1 MIAKIVKRTTSKSS
15 FQYLISYILRE
26 HIISNYNNDYLSL
39 NKITR
44 DVNNNNIRYEHNCI
58 SLSTISDEMTSVASK
73 NNRIKDPVL
82 HLILSWDKDDKP
94 SNEQIFK
101 CADEAKK
108 SLGFTN
114 DHQYII
120 AIHDDTDY
128 THAHIVVN
136 KVNSINYK
144 GPDREYNKYNY
155 YKLDKKMRELEVKYN
170 FKHNNGPYVVVN
182 VDGKNIIEKRNK
194 NVHINDHKKSN
205 FDKYE
210 FYSDN
215 ESFYTFVNDN
225 LKKTLLLMLKNNP
238 TWDDINSYLYQYN
251 VKIETKGQGFV
262 FSTLDSEFQIK
273 ASSIHENFSKNRMEK
288 KIGNFTELSK
298 ITKNQIHNKNSY
310 VKLKPLKRDENER
323 AEKRNQRAIAR
334 ANLKERY
341 RQYKINFQ
349 YKKVDQ
355 EEIKKK
361 YKLINAN
368 SKKKRQQARLKFNSI
383 LQRKAMYSII
393 AFEAM
398 KAKQQLK
405 YEISLERKAL
415 RDDPNNKRLTYRQW
429 VDIEAQNGDA
439 AAISQLNGW
448 NYAEKRRKR
457 RETYSEK
464 DLSTYQETQN
474 NTTSENNIIKKDE
487 VKKKRRNR

>member
-1 MIAKIVKRTTSKSS
+1 VIAKIVKRTTSKSS
-15 FQYLISYILRE
+15 FRYLISYILRE
-26 HIISNYNNDYLSL
+26 HIVSNCINNDYFSL

-44 DVNNNNIRYEHNCI
+44 NTNNNIRYEHNCI
-58 SLSTISDEMTSVASK
+58 SLSTISDEMNAVATK
-73 NNRIKDPVL
+73 NNRIKDPVF

-94 SNEQIFK
+94 SDEQIFK
-101 CADEAKK
+101 CAEEAKK
-108 SLGFTN
+108 SLGFT
-114 DHQYII
+114 DEHQYIT
-120 AIHDDTDY
+120 AIHDDTDNV
-128 THAHIVVN
+128 HVHIVLN

-144 GPDREYNKYNY
+144 GPTREHNKFNY
-155 YKLDKKMRELEVKYN
+155 YKLDKLMRELEVKYN
-170 FKHNNGPYVVVN
+170 FKHNSGPYVVVN
-182 VDGKNIIEKRNK
+182 VDGKDIIEKRNG
-194 NVHINDHKKSN
+194 NIHVNNYSKSSFN
-205 FDKYE
+205 KYE

-225 LKKTLLLMLKNNP
+225 LKKHLLFMLKDNP
-238 TWDDINSYLYQYN
+238 TWNDINSYLYQYN
-251 VKIETKGQGFV
+251 VKFEVKGQGFV

-273 ASSIHENFSKNRMEK
+273 ASSVNENFSKNRMEK
-288 KIGNFTELSK
+288 KLGNFTELTEE
-298 ITKNQIHNKNSY
+298 IKNNIQNKNFY

-323 AEKRNQRAIAR
+323 AEKRNQRAAAR

-341 RQYKINFQ
+341 QQYKINFK
-349 YKKVDQ
+349 YNRIDQ

-368 SKKKRQQARLKFNSI
+368 SKKKRQQIRLEINSR

-405 YEISLERKAL
+405 YDISLQRKIL
-415 RDDPNNKRLTYRQW
+415 RNDPNNKKLTYRQW
-429 VDIEAQNGDA
+429 VAIEAQMGDP

-457 RETYSEK
+457 REDICIIQNE
-464 DLSTYQETQN
+464 LSHQQL
-474 NTTSENNIIKKDE
+474 NNIINKDTIKKT
-487 VKKKRRNR
+487 KNRNRR